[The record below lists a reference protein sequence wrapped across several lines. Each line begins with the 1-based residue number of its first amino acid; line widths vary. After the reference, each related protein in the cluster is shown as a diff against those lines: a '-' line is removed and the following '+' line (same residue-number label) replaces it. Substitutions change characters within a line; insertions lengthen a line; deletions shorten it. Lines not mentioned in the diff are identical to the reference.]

1 MALVT
6 VQRSP
11 SPSDTPDTLGSDLS
25 DLVLVDGDSSCKSA
39 QRSRNLSESYVSFKG
54 AALILPQSECQRT
67 VTKGVNTGWYTAIYV
82 QDSAIKLES
91 TLENLIRYMA
101 VVSTTG
107 VHDTEECAIIGV
119 DIQQEATIG
128 LVLPVWADMTIKLD
142 GDGGFSITTDSRHH
156 IFKPLSVQAMWSAW
170 QCLNK
175 INDIARIH
183 NYYPSGLT
191 HTWVQYYKVTSS
203 QHCINEWDA
212 MEDLESQRPEL
223 LSSVKSSD
231 VECLEHLI
239 RAKLKE
245 IMMTV
250 DLEEVTSKY
259 LRERLEEDLDKCLKP
274 YKQFIDQEM
283 IVILRQMD
291 SPSKIF
297 DFLYLGSEWNAS
309 NLEELSKNRI
319 GYILNVTR
327 EIDNFFPGLFKYKNI
342 RVYDVEE
349 ADLLK
354 YWEET
359 YRFISEARWDNSK
372 VLVHCK
378 MGVSRS
384 ASTVISF
391 VMKEKR
397 WSLDEAYKYV
407 KGKRSVIKPNDGFL
421 KQLKM
426 YEGILTASNQR
437 HNKLWRSTSVGNLI
451 PNTHSASG
459 SREQTKMATSIPTL
473 SSSFGSHRHD
483 SLPILTRQYAHFPSD
498 NFDSMDVSSDDN
510 LQTSDDDDCGGGVV
524 GDDDDD
530 GDDDE
535 PIQFMMEGDVNS
547 SPQSLDQWNE
557 VFRGEMAETED
568 AGRLGHPQSGVVL
581 ISQNKTSQRKDLK
594 YGRMQSDSESG
605 NETIPDGEPR
615 HVAGGYDIVVLEAVQ
630 KEALSRRGTDVES
643 GGDKAWSPLHL
654 HPDIIAE
661 RTTSHSRTKYMV
673 RRMRKR
679 QRTHMSE
686 RDGSMPIVVV
696 SDLNQSAG
704 QKSAAAAVRVKP
716 DDFWIKDDQL
726 SVISQ
731 VQAESAESMEVIIPT
746 PVAHHLSQSPQP
758 NVSYASPVGST
769 TSDTSESIQAYI
781 KEDIPWSPGTV
792 RRQAQDLEC
801 RLTTA
806 SVPVLSDLSS
816 SPQCRRQMVS
826 SASAEPASDTDTPS
840 QSFAVTSSPISD
852 GQPSDLSSWSLT
864 GAFAAKSGYQ
874 SDGGS
879 TASTSL
885 DSPVCSPRQSRNRAA
900 SYIYESEDIPLEPG
914 HVLRTKLEIEHRER
928 SCSYSA
934 MSPDKETRPVQRSS
948 SCKDERHS
956 SSRGRFDRSSDRRR
970 TCLPVLHPS
979 PTSEKPFTLTS
990 PIGSDSCFDIK
1001 RDVAS
1006 GQKVVYTIGDDALEI
1021 EQGKVRR
1028 HTRDF
1033 EGAVFEDKE
1042 PSSKVK
1048 PVTDTLVQDEVEVL
1062 IRQGSVKRTKQDM
1075 MERFGASSKPLSVGD
1090 GTQQTSLSG
1099 KTEGEESYKTV
1110 PASSTDVLLED
1121 KACGT
1126 TASQSGNSNGQF
1138 VAHSNHAK
1146 LKHSQSSPQLCLGSP
1161 AYPEEEEIT
1170 WSVGTVLQQKE
1181 AIERKG
1187 KTLDEKNG
1195 EAPFGL
1201 KSSLSCETLRLIR
1214 QVGTAWL
1221 ESAERRASGEEEADV
1236 RSGPGLVRRLSDQ
1249 MQGKSASE
1257 EIKKRMLMLEK
1268 KDCDL
1273 DDGANSQWRSC
1284 MFRSASMRE
1293 SSRLKAASVNRSRSV
1308 KERKAAKGV
1317 CDKCFTIREG
1327 KPISKSIFTSN
1338 DEVGS
1343 KAGGDNIAESNEL
1356 TSCGIDEAVLNK
1368 DPRYDSSK
1376 LTNKIDSEKKSNTK
1390 DIKKYFET
1398 PATSH
1403 ECKSKP
1409 VKSHL
1414 KRTKSDGLRNV
1425 TSDGVYKSSI
1435 SVSVSS
1441 GHTKDSSETSGLI
1454 TNQNLVSQTGRSI
1467 LIKTVSD
1474 PQESC
1479 IRRRN
1484 VSDRAKS
1491 RAESDEFKLSDSVLG
1506 RKSERVAVGDLKDDC
1521 VSNRP
1526 GLVGVDNSVDTS
1538 CDVGADSSTKK
1549 RSSVPSAESDKK
1561 AKKASSCQRQPSKQ
1575 DLTQARNVSTIKT
1588 QYDSASSRPSSVT
1601 KESVSADVVTGIS
1614 GTGRK
1619 RLGSQKNIDPGV
1631 PKQGDPSCSERC
1643 SCLDHKHSGFT
1654 SESVPDRVST
1664 ESRIK
1669 PEIVVSKDIVRTDEQ
1684 QTKLA
1689 KISKRPLAAC
1699 EQSTAV
1705 VLNPVFKEQAIKALF
1720 PEHQIETRHSAS
1732 HMGVQGTRRHRR
1744 STVPLRQHQN
1754 VDAGR
1759 GKGSKTE
1766 RERAENADGKHRVT
1780 QTEADCREKEQLQRV
1795 RKLHGRSHPLTRLT
1809 QVENGEGGVM
1819 QGRCPK
1825 PFYNS
1830 L

>member
-1 MALVT
+1 MH
-6 VQRSP
+6 
-11 SPSDTPDTLGSDLS
+11 
-25 DLVLVDGDSSCKSA
+25 
-39 QRSRNLSESYVSFKG
+39 VS
-54 AALILPQSECQRT
+54 
-67 VTKGVNTGWYTAIYV
+67 
-82 QDSAIKLES
+82 
-91 TLENLIRYMA
+91 
-101 VVSTTG
+101 
-107 VHDTEECAIIGV
+107 
-119 DIQQEATIG
+119 
-128 LVLPVWADMTIKLD
+128 
-142 GDGGFSITTDSRHH
+142 
-156 IFKPLSVQAMWSAW
+156 
-170 QCLNK
+170 
-175 INDIARIH
+175 
-183 NYYPSGLT
+183 
-191 HTWVQYYKVTSS
+191 
-203 QHCINEWDA
+203 
-212 MEDLESQRPEL
+212 
-223 LSSVKSSD
+223 
-231 VECLEHLI
+231 
-239 RAKLKE
+239 
-245 IMMTV
+245 
-250 DLEEVTSKY
+250 
-259 LRERLEEDLDKCLKP
+259 
-274 YKQFIDQEM
+274 
-283 IVILRQMD
+283 
-291 SPSKIF
+291 
-297 DFLYLGSEWNAS
+297 
-309 NLEELSKNRI
+309 
-319 GYILNVTR
+319 
-327 EIDNFFPGLFKYKNI
+327 
-342 RVYDVEE
+342 
-349 ADLLK
+349 ADL
-354 YWEET
+354 
-359 YRFISEARWDNSK
+359 
-372 VLVHCK
+372 
-378 MGVSRS
+378 
-384 ASTVISF
+384 
-391 VMKEKR
+391 
-397 WSLDEAYKYV
+397 
-407 KGKRSVIKPNDGFL
+407 FL
-421 KQLKM
+421 
-426 YEGILTASNQR
+426 
-437 HNKLWRSTSVGNLI
+437 
-451 PNTHSASG
+451 
-459 SREQTKMATSIPTL
+459 
-473 SSSFGSHRHD
+473 
-483 SLPILTRQYAHFPSD
+483 
-498 NFDSMDVSSDDN
+498 
-510 LQTSDDDDCGGGVV
+510 
-524 GDDDDD
+524 
-530 GDDDE
+530 
-535 PIQFMMEGDVNS
+535 
-547 SPQSLDQWNE
+547 
-557 VFRGEMAETED
+557 
-568 AGRLGHPQSGVVL
+568 
-581 ISQNKTSQRKDLK
+581 
-594 YGRMQSDSESG
+594 
-605 NETIPDGEPR
+605 
-615 HVAGGYDIVVLEAVQ
+615 
-630 KEALSRRGTDVES
+630 
-643 GGDKAWSPLHL
+643 
-654 HPDIIAE
+654 
-661 RTTSHSRTKYMV
+661 
-673 RRMRKR
+673 
-679 QRTHMSE
+679 
-686 RDGSMPIVVV
+686 
-696 SDLNQSAG
+696 
-704 QKSAAAAVRVKP
+704 
-716 DDFWIKDDQL
+716 
-726 SVISQ
+726 
-731 VQAESAESMEVIIPT
+731 
-746 PVAHHLSQSPQP
+746 
-758 NVSYASPVGST
+758 
-769 TSDTSESIQAYI
+769 
-781 KEDIPWSPGTV
+781 
-792 RRQAQDLEC
+792 
-801 RLTTA
+801 
-806 SVPVLSDLSS
+806 
-816 SPQCRRQMVS
+816 
-826 SASAEPASDTDTPS
+826 
-840 QSFAVTSSPISD
+840 
-852 GQPSDLSSWSLT
+852 
-864 GAFAAKSGYQ
+864 
-874 SDGGS
+874 
-879 TASTSL
+879 
-885 DSPVCSPRQSRNRAA
+885 
-900 SYIYESEDIPLEPG
+900 
-914 HVLRTKLEIEHRER
+914 
-928 SCSYSA
+928 
-934 MSPDKETRPVQRSS
+934 
-948 SCKDERHS
+948 
-956 SSRGRFDRSSDRRR
+956 
-970 TCLPVLHPS
+970 
-979 PTSEKPFTLTS
+979 
-990 PIGSDSCFDIK
+990 
-1001 RDVAS
+1001 
-1006 GQKVVYTIGDDALEI
+1006 
-1021 EQGKVRR
+1021 
-1028 HTRDF
+1028 DF

-1398 PATSH
+1398 PTTSH

-1441 GHTKDSSETSGLI
+1441 GLTKDSSETSGLI

-1484 VSDRAKS
+1484 VSDRAKL

-1549 RSSVPSAESDKK
+1549 RSSVPSTESDKK

-1689 KISKRPLAAC
+1689 KISKRPLAGKSRDIKDLLNMFEGQKSESSDQHKPSTEASGQTIHSIKDETKTCEQYSLSREKSSPGYLHSDAIKAC